1 MKTKIN
7 LRNISLLFLLMF
19 TISCTKIESELTIQ
33 DKQTNAI
40 KQLKEIVGEQGL
52 IKIINPSESKA
63 IFTIDENSNQ
73 AKIKNLSL
81 NEFKEVFK
89 EIGTEIKYEAV
100 RSTLVLDSSI
110 SPTSKIKSNS
120 IKSFDD
126 DDEDEGPGTA
136 GYHHAQF
143 GTGSILNKDKIGK
156 YILHLFFNTNTSGQ
170 IVGTPTLFYTG
181 IGFYSWQQMNMSS
194 IIFNPSN
201 YSSNFIITGVNTYGV
216 QIDGLT
222 IGWSSYANFNIKISM
237 DELGRYEVVVIEKK

>member
-19 TISCTKIESELTIQ
+19 TISCTKKESELTMQ

-40 KQLKEIVGEQGL
+40 KQLKEIVGEQGE
-52 IKIINPSESKA
+52 IKIIIPSESKS
-63 IFTIDENSNQ
+63 IFTIYENSNQ

-120 IKSFDD
+120 IQTFDD
-126 DDEDEGPGTA
+126 DEEDDGPGKA

-143 GTGSILNKDKIGK
+143 APGSILNKDKIGK
-156 YILHLFFNTNTSGQ
+156 YILHLFFNTNNSGQ
-170 IVGTPTLFYTG
+170 IVGNPTLFYTG
-181 IGFYSWQQMNMSS
+181 IGLYSWQQMNMSNIS
-194 IIFNPSN
+194 FNPSN
-201 YSSNFIITGVNTYGV
+201 NSSNFIITGINTYGV
-216 QIDGLT
+216 QIEGLT
-222 IGWSSYANFNIKISM
+222 IGWSSYANFNITISM